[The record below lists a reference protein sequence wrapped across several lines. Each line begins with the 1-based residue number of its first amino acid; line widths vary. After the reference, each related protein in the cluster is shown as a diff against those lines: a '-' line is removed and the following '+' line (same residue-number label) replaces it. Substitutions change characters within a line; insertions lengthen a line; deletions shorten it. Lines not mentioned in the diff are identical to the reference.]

1 MIEPGDRAV
10 SADHA
15 ELPFSPQSRSWT
27 FRTNSARGVL
37 ITEETCRPLPK
48 RRSVLDE
55 RPAVEPTG
63 KQVQVHQWSPRTRQA
78 DASTRGHAGATVS
91 D

>member
-1 MIEPGDRAV
+1 MIEPGDRAI
-10 SADHA
+10 SANPA
-15 ELPFSPQSRSWT
+15 EPLFSPQSRSST
-27 FRTNSARGVL
+27 CRTNSAHGVL
-37 ITEETCRPLPK
+37 ITEETCRPVPK

-78 DASTRGHAGATVS
+78 DASTRGHVGATVS